1 MSLHTWCLQ
10 GPHKP
15 SSYANF
21 MLNSHWV
28 DLPQAKKNVLHLCA
42 QGHFGSV
49 PLFVSLYTMPCQASL
64 SGKGGLQARILEC
77 IGQYWF
83 PYPSRALYF
92 LLP

>member
-1 MSLHTWCLQ
+1 MSLHTFHRQ
-10 GPHKP
+10 GSRKP
-15 SSYANF
+15 SSCAAF
-21 MLNSHWV
+21 MLNSHWGR
-28 DLPQAKKNVLHLCA
+28 AAIGKKRVLHLCA

-64 SGKGGLQARILEC
+64 SGKRGLQARILEH
-77 IGQYWF
+77 IGLHWL

>member
-42 QGHFGSV
+42 QGCFGRV
-49 PLFVSLYTMPCQASL
+49 QLFLTL
-64 SGKGGLQARILEC
+64 
-77 IGQYWF
+77 
-83 PYPSRALYF
+83 
-92 LLP
+92 

>member
-1 MSLHTWCLQ
+1 MSLHTWCRQ

-15 SSYANF
+15 SSCAAF
-21 MLNSHWV
+21 MLNSHWGR
-28 DLPQAKKNVLHLCA
+28 AAIGKKRVLHLCA

-64 SGKGGLQARILEC
+64 SGKGGLQARILEH
-77 IGQYWF
+77 IGLHWL